1 LQMKQNAEDL
11 HSFMRELQ
19 SWEADMKEKDQ
30 ELRTEGSQDGQKNLP
45 PVRNKDF
52 KTKMREKRRKKK
64 KQLTGH
70 GDTKAEEAQQ
80 ASRIKAYDYR
90 SWDKFDV
97 DKALEEMDKE
107 ESHAES
113 NESDSEVDQDRAL
126 ADKEKGNK
134 FFKEGKYDDAVECY
148 TRGMEADPYNPV
160 LPTNRATSFFR
171 LKKYAVA
178 ESDCNLAIA
187 LDSSYY
193 KAYARRGAARF
204 ALNRS
209 ESALEDYRMV
219 LQLDPG
225 NLEALKEVKKIKEVL
240 RHPAPDVPGDA
251 AQPEEAAAA
260 DAEQQQ
266 HLEEQHLEEQQ
277 LEEQQLEE
285 QQLEEQQRKQEAVVF
300 KDRGN
305 AYFKEG
311 KYEAAVEFYT
321 KGMEADSRNVLLPAN
336 RAMAFLKLERYEEA
350 EQDCTEAI
358 SMDNTYSKAF
368 ARRGTARAALGKL
381 EEAKQDFQQLLKL
394 EPGNKQALNEL
405 QKLQQETG
413 SGGLLQTGSG
423 GLLQTGS
430 GGLLQT
436 GSGGPLQT
444 GSGGLLQTGS
454 GGLLQTGSGGLL
466 QTGSGGPLQ
475 TGSGGPLQTGSGG
488 LLQTGSGGPLQTG
501 SGGLLQTGSGGPLQT
516 GSRGLLQTGSGGLL
530 QTGSG
535 GPLQTG
541 SGGLLQTGSGGPL
554 QTGSRGLL
562 QTEDGSQRRTV
573 LPMDKPEHLRS
584 AKPLRRIDIQEISGK
599 APAPEEPAASK
610 SLVQEVARE
619 AEDGSS
625 PLSTSPSAKMIKMEE
640 AADAP
645 PHGSHPRPASRQSG
659 PPVPKETSGS
669 PEASAAPAE
678 EAPPPPPAE
687 EAPPPP
693 PASSFQLEADL
704 RQLGNRPEQ
713 IYRYLRQ
720 IRPEAYA
727 KIFNNSLEPHI
738 LSQLLRTL
746 HAFYMRNEAP
756 AVLLETLRS
765 LSGLRR
771 FDMAVMFTS
780 SPEKKVLRDLFDFL
794 LQAELDPSLVA
805 ALQKKYGV

>member
-1 LQMKQNAEDL
+1 MSGGSKAVELQLQMKQNAEDL

-405 QKLQQETG
+405 QKLQQ
-413 SGGLLQTGSG
+413 
-423 GLLQTGS
+423 
-430 GGLLQT
+430 
-436 GSGGPLQT
+436 
-444 GSGGLLQTGS
+444 
-454 GGLLQTGSGGLL
+454 
-466 QTGSGGPLQ
+466 
-475 TGSGGPLQTGSGG
+475 
-488 LLQTGSGGPLQTG
+488 
-501 SGGLLQTGSGGPLQT
+501 
-516 GSRGLLQTGSGGLL
+516 
-530 QTGSG
+530 
-535 GPLQTG
+535 
-541 SGGLLQTGSGGPL
+541 
-554 QTGSRGLL
+554 TGSRGLL